1 MLRRMVLLIAL
12 VLLMAAILSA
22 SAVTALAGEI
32 ACTWEQD
39 YETGEE
45 TWVCYEFD
53 Y

>member
-1 MLRRMVLLIAL
+1 MLRRMVLLITVVA
-12 VLLMAAILSA
+12 LMAAMMAA

-32 ACTWEQD
+32 ACTWVED
-39 YETGEE
+39 YETGEV